1 MAATDRRVGPADRL
15 GGHPERSEGS
25 LRGPADRLGGHP
37 ERREGSPRSATCHP
51 ERSEGS
57 RRWPPRNP
65 FGFFAWL
72 IGVVGSLLAHGH
84 AHAVDLPEDK
94 AETLFHSYS
103 GGGVTALGPAV
114 LIRKSILDKV
124 SLSGTYY
131 MDAVSNASIDVVTTA
146 SKYHEVRNEFG
157 LSADYV
163 YRDSQ
168 ITLSGLTS
176 HEPDY
181 IANTGS
187 LDISQEVFGGMTT
200 VALGFT
206 RGADRVL
213 KHNAPEFSD
222 SVRHWQ
228 YRLGATQLLTPRWLM
243 SANLEALSDDGYLGS
258 PYRFARVFG
267 AAVPERNP
275 RTRSARAVKF
285 RLIGDLGSRDSMHV
299 EYRYFRDTWA
309 IKAHTAELGYSRYF
323 GKEWLADTFVRY
335 YTQTHAVFYSD
346 DAPTETAFVSRNRQ
360 LSTFSDA
367 SLGAKLAYT
376 VKKVPGK
383 YDLKLNGSYE
393 FTHFSFKD
401 FTDVRTGSLYGYNA
415 NIVQVFLTATY

>member
-1 MAATDRRVGPADRL
+1 MAATKAAISLWRR
-15 GGHPERSEGS
+15 
-25 LRGPADRLGGHP
+25 
-37 ERREGSPRSATCHP
+37 
-51 ERSEGS
+51 
-57 RRWPPRNP
+57 
-65 FGFFAWL
+65 
-72 IGVVGSLLAHGH
+72 LLALFGGIVGGLFAVGH
-84 AHAVDLPEDK
+84 ARAVDLPEDK

-114 LIRKSILDKV
+114 LVRKSIMDKV
-124 SLSGTYY
+124 SVAGTYY

-163 YRDSQ
+163 YRDAQ
-168 ITLSGLTS
+168 ITLSGLSS

-181 IANTGS
+181 TANTGS

-206 RGADRVL
+206 RGADKVL

-222 SVRHWQ
+222 TARHWQ
-228 YRLGATQLLTPRWLM
+228 YRLGVTQILTPRWLM

-275 RTRSARAVKF
+275 RTRSSRAAKL

-309 IKAHTAELGYSRYF
+309 IKAHTAELGYSRYL
-323 GKEWLADTFVRY
+323 GQSWLADAYVRY
-335 YTQTHAVFYSD
+335 YTQTKAVFYSD
-346 DAPTETAFVSRNRQ
+346 NAPTETVYVSRNRQ
-360 LSTFSDA
+360 LSTYNDA
-367 SLGAKLAYT
+367 SLGAKLSYSL
-376 VKKVPGK
+376 KKVPGK
-383 YDLKLNGSYE
+383 YDVKLNGAYE